1 MKTINLLAKENKPIC
16 ILHNNKKTNYIVF
29 KNILDDIYKLSFNYN
44 QIGINDKNIS
54 ISNNEVTL
62 NIKDYKNNKNKELEK
77 VINKLRKDFKELKNK
92 KLRKQRIKRVSAF
105 SCAILISSGVI
116 AHILS
121 ENKNTKAYENVQ
133 PEFTVSMME
142 EEQDKTKL
150 IEEQKEKLNFI
161 KEEIKHQK
169 SNIIETKEQN
179 KEHTTNT
186 KEEEKSE
193 NKTNNLSISNENI
206 TNTNE
211 FEISFESRV
220 DTPKYLTTKAY
231 YNEII
236 TNISNEYG
244 IDPRIMLA
252 IATQECGIHN
262 PDLRGPAIGL
272 MQIERA
278 VWVGH
283 SVTAYNYKKGCN
295 ETLNITENNLKD
307 LDFNIRTS
315 CMILR
320 DYLRKANYNLPAAIQ
335 MYNFGPGNMNA
346 TFKLA
351 YGNNMNFKEMC
362 NSFDNSWLDYR
373 DNIREGDSKYLE
385 RIFSYL
391 EDLEDL
397 KIKKG
402 EETITCTI
410 KNRTKKL

>member
-1 MKTINLLAKENKPIC
+1 MKTINLLTKEDKPIC
-16 ILHNNKKTNYIVF
+16 CIQKNKETNYIVF
-29 KNILDDIYKLSFNYN
+29 KNVLDDIYKLSFNYN
-44 QIGINDKNIS
+44 QIGVNEKNIS

-77 VINKLRKDFKELKNK
+77 VITKLRKDFKELKKK

-105 SCAILISSGVI
+105 SCAVLISSGVI
-116 AHILS
+116 AHILA
-121 ENKNTKAYENVQ
+121 ENKNSKAYENVQ
-133 PEFTVSMME
+133 PEFTLSMME
-142 EEQDKTKL
+142 EEQEKTKL

-161 KEEIKHQK
+161 KEEIKHQS
-169 SNIIETKEQN
+169 SNIIETKE
-179 KEHTTNT
+179 HTTNI

-193 NKTNNLSISNENI
+193 NKTNNLLISNENI

-211 FEISFESRV
+211 FQISFESRV

-252 IATQECGIHN
+252 IATQESGIHN

-283 SVTAYNYKKGCN
+283 SITAYNYKKGSN

-307 LDFNIRTS
+307 LEFNIRTA
-315 CMILR
+315 CMIFR
-320 DYLRKANYNLPAAIQ
+320 DCLKNSNYNLPIAIQ
-335 MYNFGPGNMNA
+335 MYNFGYGNIK
-346 TFKLA
+346 TTLKTA
-351 YGNNMNFKEMC
+351 YGNNINFKEVC
-362 NSFDNSWLDYR
+362 SDCDNNWLEYR
-373 DNIREGDSKYLE
+373 QTIKAGDDKYLE
-385 RIFSYL
+385 HILSYI
-391 EDLEDL
+391 ENLEDL
-397 KIKKG
+397 KIAKG
-402 EETITCTI
+402 EETITCTV
-410 KNRTKKL
+410 KNRAKTL